1 MTVNGEV
8 KVAIAQKKLVLFAG
22 AGVSM
27 NLGLPSWSG
36 LIDKMAG
43 DVGFD
48 PALFQAMGEFDAL
61 AEFYEIEK
69 GGRLEIVD
77 WMRREWQSSTIST
90 LTSEIHDLI
99 VRCNFPVIY
108 TTNYDHWLEQSY
120 IQRGS
125 SCSTIIDVRDLP
137 KLTEPDPCVVKFHGD
152 LGAPETM
159 VLTESDYAKRM
170 SLESALDIQLRS
182 DTLQR
187 GILFL
192 GYSLRDKNLRYILH
206 KLKQLRDGFAAPSAY
221 PPSYLFTNR
230 VNHVEEKLLSQWGV
244 KVIVPDE
251 LEPSTA
257 LQEFLRSVV

>member
-1 MTVNGEV
+1 MTAVDDV
-8 KVAIAQKKLVLFAG
+8 KIAIAGKKLVLFAG

-36 LIDKMAG
+36 LIDKLAR

-48 PALFQAMGEFDAL
+48 PSLFQAMGEFDAL

-69 GGRLEIVD
+69 GGRLDIVD
-77 WMRREWQSSTIST
+77 WMRREWHSSKIST

-99 VRCNFPVIY
+99 VRCDFPRIY

-120 IQRGS
+120 IQRGTP
-125 SCSTIIDVRDLP
+125 CSAIIDVRDLP
-137 KLTEPDPCVVKFHGD
+137 KLTEPDPSVIKFHGD
-152 LGAPETM
+152 LSTPESM
-159 VLTESDYAKRM
+159 ILTESDYATRM
-170 SLESALDIQLRS
+170 SLESPLDIQLRS

-206 KLKQLRDGFAAPSAY
+206 KLKQLRDGFASLSAY
-221 PPSYLFTNR
+221 PPSYLLTNR
-230 VNHVEEKLLSQWGV
+230 VNHVEEKLLNQWGV
-244 KVIVPDE
+244 EVIVPDE
-251 LEPSTA
+251 LDASTA
-257 LQEFLRSVV
+257 LQEFLRSIV